1 MFSKREIRLFQNDN
15 YAIIR
20 MEDNFI
26 EFESKLTKQC
36 WIVLKRVAIDGKP
49 VRLFHKH
56 ARKENWYHLHWETYN
71 VTLAA
76 RSIADHEN
84 YIIGH
89 PNYLEKKR
97 RERYA

>member
-26 EFESKLTKQC
+26 EFESKKTKQC
-36 WIVLKRVAIDGKP
+36 WIVLKRAAIDGKP

-56 ARKENWYHLHWETYN
+56 ARKENWYHPHWETYN

-76 RSIADHEN
+76 RSIEDHEA
-84 YIIGH
+84 YVIEH
-89 PNYLEKKR
+89 PDYLEKKR